1 MVRLKIKLVF
11 DFIVLKRGGQLLRD
25 NYNLNTA
32 ASIVKFTFSIYHLA
46 RVCFLFFISCQKRG
60 RAIGVGLQ
68 EENSLWFD
76 WQQSSA
82 ILLTACV
89 VCVCVCVCVYLSVC
103 VLLCASLLEGNAKL
117 KLQASFFKDLHE
129 LVPYSPFTS
138 SPFFLVNGS
147 HFR

>member
-89 VCVCVCVCVYLSVC
+89 VCVCVCVSVSTYQCVCCCAPRCWRETRSSSYRLHFLKIYMSWSPILLS
-103 VLLCASLLEGNAKL
+103 LHRR
-117 KLQASFFKDLHE
+117 SF
-129 LVPYSPFTS
+129 
-138 SPFFLVNGS
+138 
-147 HFR
+147 